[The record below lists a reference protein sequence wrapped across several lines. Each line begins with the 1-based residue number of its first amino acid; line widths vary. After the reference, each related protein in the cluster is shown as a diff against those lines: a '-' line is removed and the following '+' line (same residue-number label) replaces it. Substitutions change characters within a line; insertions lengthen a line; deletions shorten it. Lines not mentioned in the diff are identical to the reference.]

1 MARRGPRREH
11 REAALPA
18 GGAYR
23 LPACGHRRGA
33 RLRRRGAGHRPFR
46 LGGGARIRD
55 WPGSGAQGASL
66 CRVGGAGYR
75 HLDRIP
81 DAGQHG
87 GEHGPSSDEGAHLAA
102 HELRRLRIAGELRCA
117 GDSAENRL
125 GKPPVGSRASR
136 LKTIV
141 IMAGGTGGHIFPGL
155 AVAAEMRSA
164 GWEVVWM
171 GARGGMGERRGPPR
185 GYRTAWI
192 RARAARGK
200 GLVQKLMLP
209 ANLLFSF
216 WESARHLMRLK
227 PDVVLGLGGY
237 VAFPGGMMASL
248 LNRPLALH
256 EQNAIAGLAN
266 RVLAGVSDKVMVAFP
281 QALDS
286 AEWTGNPVR
295 DEIAAMAPPE
305 DRFRGRT
312 GPIRILV
319 VGGSLGAQALNEAVP
334 KALAL
339 LSTPVSVVHQSGEKH
354 LQVLKQNYADARVEG
369 ELVAF
374 IDDMARRYAEADL
387 VICRAG
393 AVTIAELS
401 AGGMASILVPFPHAV
416 DDHQTANARFL
427 AEAGAAVLLPQ
438 SELTPE
444 RLAQFLRELD
454 RPRLL
459 EMARNARG
467 LGKPDASRIVAER
480 CMELAEKPRRAR

>member
-1 MARRGPRREH
+1 
-11 REAALPA
+11 
-18 GGAYR
+18 
-23 LPACGHRRGA
+23 
-33 RLRRRGAGHRPFR
+33 
-46 LGGGARIRD
+46 
-55 WPGSGAQGASL
+55 
-66 CRVGGAGYR
+66 V
-75 HLDRIP
+75 
-81 DAGQHG
+81 
-87 GEHGPSSDEGAHLAA
+87 
-102 HELRRLRIAGELRCA
+102 
-117 GDSAENRL
+117 
-125 GKPPVGSRASR
+125 
-136 LKTIV
+136 KTIL

-155 AVAAEMRSA
+155 AVAHEMRAA

-171 GARGGMGERRGPPR
+171 GARGGMEERLVPPR

-192 RARAARGK
+192 RAKAARGR
-200 GLVQKLMLP
+200 GLVQKLLLP
-209 ANLLFSF
+209 ANLLYSF
-216 WESARHLMRLK
+216 WESARLIRALK

-256 EQNAIAGLAN
+256 EQNAVPGLAN
-266 RVLAGVSDKVMVAFP
+266 RVLSTVSDKVMVAFP
-281 QALDS
+281 QALGS

-295 DEIAAMAPPE
+295 GEIAAVALPE
-305 DRFRGRT
+305 ARFQGRT
-312 GPIRILV
+312 GPTRILV

-427 AEAGAAVLLPQ
+427 AEKGAAILVPQ
-438 SELTPE
+438 REMSAE
-444 RLAQFLRELD
+444 RLAALIGSLD
-454 RPRLL
+454 RAKLL
-459 EMARNARG
+459 DMAKKARA
-467 LGKPDASRIVAER
+467 LGKPDAARVVAQR
-480 CMELAEKPRRAR
+480 CMEIAR